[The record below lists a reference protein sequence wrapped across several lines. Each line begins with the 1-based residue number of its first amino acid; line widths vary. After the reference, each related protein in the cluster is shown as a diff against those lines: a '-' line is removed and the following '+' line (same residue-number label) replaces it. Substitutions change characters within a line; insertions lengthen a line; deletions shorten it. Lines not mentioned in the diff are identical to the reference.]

1 VNVKKFVAAT
11 SREALKQVRQAL
23 GPDALILSTRPVG
36 KNVEIAAMAGEEMA
50 KIIPAAAPVAAA
62 AIAPAA
68 TARAPLPAAS
78 EQQRVQVFRPPRVDD
93 ENVVRGPGGA
103 QHRRAKRAKDPDIE
117 ASGHPKPPRAEHMP
131 EPPAEI
137 QGGSAPGQEGSAVM
151 AELKAVRG
159 LLENQLATLA
169 WGESLR
175 RSPLRVKFTR
185 LLLAAGFSPA
195 LARGALAKLP
205 DDYSDEQGGKWLAE
219 VLARN
224 VPVVEP
230 EDNLVAQGGVYAIV
244 GPTGVGK
251 TTTTAKLA
259 ARCVVRFGADNLA
272 LVTTDSYRI
281 GAQEQLRTYG
291 RILGVPVHVVQDEG
305 GLAGAIASLRRK
317 HLVLID
323 TVGMGQRDSRV
334 IEQVSMLANSGAKRI
349 LVLNTTSHGETLED
363 VVRAF
368 QGKALAGCI
377 ISKSDEA
384 VRIGSVL
391 DTVMRHRLRVHFVA
405 NGQRVPEDL
414 HEANAQ
420 YLVHRALKS
429 PAPAQAFLLSEEDF
443 PLLMLGCDAPAGSA
457 AQSAAHA

>member
-1 VNVKKFVAAT
+1 MNVKKFVAAT
-11 SREALKQVRQAL
+11 SRGALQQVRQAL
-23 GPDALILSTRPVG
+23 GPEALILSTRPVG
-36 KNVEIAAMAGEEMA
+36 NNVEITAMAGEETA
-50 KIIPAAAPVAAA
+50 KLIPVAAA
-62 AIAPAA
+62 ASVAAAA
-68 TARAPLPAAS
+68 TARAPLSAAS
-78 EQQRVQVFRPPRVDD
+78 EQQHVQVFRPPRVDD
-93 ENVVRGPGGA
+93 ENVVRGPGGPE
-103 QHRRAKRAKDPDIE
+103 HRP
-117 ASGHPKPPRAEHMP
+117 SQRAEGRGNEAPGHRQP
-131 EPPAEI
+131 VHRHAEPPAAV
-137 QGGSAPGQEGSAVM
+137 QGGSAPGKEGSAVM

-195 LARGALAKLP
+195 LARGALGKLP
-205 DDYSDEQGGKWLAE
+205 DDYSDEQGGKWLTE

-259 ARCVVRFGADNLA
+259 ARCVVRVGADNLA

-291 RILGVPVHVVQDEG
+291 RILGVPVHVVQDED

-323 TVGMGQRDSRV
+323 TVGMGQRDGRV

-349 LVLNTTSHGETLED
+349 LVLNATSHGETLED

-414 HEANAQ
+414 HEANAR

-429 PAPAQAFLLSEEDF
+429 PAPVQAFRLSEEDF
-443 PLLMLGCDAPAGSA
+443 PLLMSGCDAPAGSA
-457 AQSAAHA
+457 AESAAHA

>member
-11 SREALKQVRQAL
+11 SRGALQQVRQAL

-36 KNVEIAAMAGEEMA
+36 NNVEIRAMAGEEMA
-50 KIIPAAAPVAAA
+50 KIIPAAAAATVAAA
-62 AIAPAA
+62 
-68 TARAPLPAAS
+68 ARAPLPGAS

-93 ENVVRGPGGA
+93 ENVVRGPGGLG
-103 QHRRAKRAKDPDIE
+103 HRPSQPAGGPAIE
-117 ASGHPKPPRAEHMP
+117 ASGHHQPAHRHAER
-131 EPPAEI
+131 PAAI
-137 QGGSAPGQEGSAVM
+137 QGGSAPGKEGSAVM

-175 RSPLRVKFTR
+175 RSPLRVKLTR

-205 DDYSDEQGGKWLAE
+205 DDYSEEQGGKWLTE

-230 EDNLVAQGGVYAIV
+230 AHNLVVRGGVYAIV

-349 LVLNTTSHGETLED
+349 LVLNATSHGETLED

-368 QGKALAGCI
+368 QGQALAGCI

-391 DTVMRHRLRVHFVA
+391 DAVMRHRLRVHFVA

-420 YLVHRALKS
+420 YLVHRALKA
-429 PAPAQAFLLSEEDF
+429 PAPVQAFRLSEEDF
-443 PLLMLGCDAPAGSA
+443 PLLMSGGGAPAGSVA
-457 AQSAAHA
+457 ESAAHA

>member
-11 SREALKQVRQAL
+11 SRGALQQVRQAL
-23 GPDALILSTRPVG
+23 GPDALILSSRPVG
-36 KNVEIAAMAGEEMA
+36 NNVEIAAMAGEEMA
-50 KIIPAAAPVAAA
+50 KIIPAPAPV
-62 AIAPAA
+62 APAA
-68 TARAPLPAAS
+68 TVRAPLPAAS
-78 EQQRVQVFRPPRVDD
+78 EQQRVQAFRPPRVDD

-103 QHRRAKRAKDPDIE
+103 EHQRAQRGEGPDIE
-117 ASGHPKPPRAEHMP
+117 ASGRSKQPRAERMP
-131 EPPAEI
+131 EPTAEI

-175 RSPLRVKFTR
+175 RSPLRAKFTR
-185 LLLAAGFSPA
+185 LLLAAGVSPA

-205 DDYSDEQGGKWLAE
+205 DDYSEEQAARWLAE

-224 VPVVEP
+224 VPVVQQ

-259 ARCVVRFGADNLA
+259 ARCVVRFGADKLA

-305 GLAGAIASLRRK
+305 GLAGAISSLRRK

-349 LVLNTTSHGETLED
+349 LVLNATSHGETLED
-363 VVRAF
+363 VVQAF

-414 HEANAQ
+414 HEANSK
-420 YLVHRALKS
+420 YLVHRALNS
-429 PAPAQAFLLSEEDF
+429 PAPAKAFQLFDEEF
-443 PLLMLGCDAPAGSA
+443 SLPMLGGDTPAGTLA
-457 AQSAAHA
+457 ASAAHA

>member
-1 VNVKKFVAAT
+1 MNVRKFVAAT
-11 SREALKQVRQAL
+11 SREALQQIRQAL

-36 KNVEIAAMAGEEMA
+36 TNVEIFAMPGEEMA
-50 KIIPAAAPVAAA
+50 KVIPSGASIPAGADPGSPVPHAPEQPRVAA
-62 AIAPAA
+62 
-68 TARAPLPAAS
+68 
-78 EQQRVQVFRPPRVDD
+78 FRPPRIDD
-93 ENVVRGPGGA
+93 ENVVRGRTERSERSAG
-103 QHRRAKRAKDPDIE
+103 AKRAGSKDAGP
-117 ASGHPKPPRAEHMP
+117 AHPHAADARDRA
-131 EPPAEI
+131 PAD
-137 QGGSAPGQEGSAVM
+137 QRRSSTGGDGSAVM
-151 AELKAVRG
+151 AELKAVRE
-159 LLENQLATLA
+159 LLETQLAALA

-205 DDYSDEQGGKWLAE
+205 DDYSDEQGAKWLND
-219 VLARN
+219 VIARN

-230 EDNLVAQGGVYAIV
+230 EHNLVTLGGVYAIV

-281 GAQEQLRTYG
+281 GAQDQLRTYG
-291 RILGVPVHVVQDEG
+291 KILGVPVHVVQDEG
-305 GLAGAIASLRRK
+305 GLAGAIAGLRRK

-349 LVLNTTSHGETLED
+349 LVLNSTAQGETLED
-363 VVRAF
+363 VVQAF
-368 QGKALAGCI
+368 QGKTLAGCI
-377 ISKSDEA
+377 VSKADEA
-384 VRIGSVL
+384 VRMGDVL
-391 DTVMRHRLRVHFVA
+391 DTVLRHRLPLHFVA

-414 HEANAQ
+414 HEPNAQ
-420 YLVHRALKS
+420 YLAHRALGA
-429 PAPAQAFLLSEEDF
+429 PAPVQAFRLSDEDF
-443 PLLMLGCDAPAGSA
+443 PLVMSACELPARPADTEKAGGI
-457 AQSAAHA
+457 HA